1 GKRGVSMETQNESH
15 VSIDGIWLAKPKG
28 LQLIQA
34 LRTNPTKNGTPDLLL
49 YAMGPPKILTSS
61 GLHLKDIISMANK

>member
-1 GKRGVSMETQNESH
+1 METQNESH
-15 VSIDGIWLAKPKG
+15 VSIDGIWLAKPEG

-49 YAMGPPKILTSS
+49 LTMGPPKIMTSS
-61 GLHLKDIISMANK
+61 GPRLKDNISMANK